1 MKDFI
6 LYGGPVRAHLTEQL
20 KNRCDVL
27 RKRGIAPHL
36 ALFRIGEKAD
46 DLSYERSIQKYMA
59 DIGVEVTVS
68 FLAEDAPKA
77 LAEAAFEKLCAE
89 EEMDGVLPLMPLAPS
104 YGDLPKILLPE
115 KDVDGLLGEMSCFS
129 PCTPEAALVFAEHY
143 QLLPQGAAVAVMGR
157 SALVGAPLARLLRE
171 RHFDVQVVHS
181 QTSDPFSVVRSADV
195 VFSAVGKPRF
205 LNESYLRKG
214 QAVIDIGVCTDEAG
228 NLCGDLDTKVAERLG
243 LRFSPVP
250 GGVGGVTTAILARHI
265 LESCEE
271 RRCSDGKISI
281 ET

>member
-27 RKRGIAPHL
+27 RKRGITPHL
-36 ALFRIGEKAD
+36 ALFRMGEKVD
-46 DLSYERSIQKYMA
+46 DLSYERSIRKYMA
-59 DIGVEVTVS
+59 DIGVKVTVS
-68 FLAEDAPKA
+68 SLAEDAPKA

-89 EEMDGVLPLMPLAPS
+89 EDTDGVLPLMPLAPS
-104 YGDLPKILLPE
+104 YGDLPKILPPE
-115 KDVDGLLGEMSCFS
+115 KDVDGLLGEMSRFS

-143 QLLPQGAAVAVMGR
+143 QLLPQGVAVAVMGR
-157 SALVGAPLARLLRE
+157 SVLVGAPLARLLRE
-171 RHFDVQVVHS
+171 RHFDVRVVHS
-181 QTSDPFSVVRSADV
+181 QTQHPFSAVCSADV
-195 VFSAVGKPRF
+195 IFSAVGKPRF

-214 QAVIDIGVCTDEAG
+214 QTVIDIGVCTDEAG

-271 RRCSDGKISI
+271 RRCSNGKISF